1 MVEGLPP
8 DGALARAITGSPW
21 GTTEYQLASI
31 LDRLGRMEVDFRN
44 ANRPEKTS
52 PAKYPDREWRPGD
65 PVPKTPKQKAKAAR
79 KDRREARG
87 GYLRLVGQLTPQY
100 VDQA

>member
-8 DGALARAITGSPW
+8 NGALARAITGSPW
-21 GTTEYQLASI
+21 GTVEYQLAKA
-31 LDRLGRMEVDFRN
+31 LDRLGRMETDFRN
-44 ANRPEKTS
+44 ANRAEKSAAQEYPE
-52 PAKYPDREWRPGD
+52 PEWRPGD
-65 PVPKTPKQKAKAAR
+65 PTPKQKAKAAR